1 MCCGEY
7 EMETLGLR
15 PMTLL
20 DFPGKVACSVFLAGC
35 NFRCPYCHNP
45 SLVYHM
51 EDSSAY
57 TIEEFFSFLERRKNI
72 LDGVCISGGEPM
84 IHHNLDQFITRIRE
98 MGFQVKLD
106 TNGSFPNRLES
117 LLSRHLLDYVAMDVK
132 NDRNGYGRTVGLP
145 SYTLES
151 IQQSIDLLKKTPIPY
166 EFRTTLVR
174 EFHGETNLVKLGEW
188 LEGAP
193 LLYLQNFVVSETLV
207 GTEELTPFSAE
218 GLQHAAHLLGNYVER
233 VAIRGT
239 DISESEL

>member
-20 DFPGKVACSVFLAGC
+20 DFPGKVACTVFLAGC

-145 SYTLES
+145 SYTPGEYTTEYRPPEKDTHSVRIQNHPGKRISRRDKPGQAGRMAGGVLRSS
-151 IQQSIDLLKKTPIPY
+151 ISRILLSQ
-166 EFRTTLVR
+166 
-174 EFHGETNLVKLGEW
+174 KLW
-188 LEGAP
+188 
-193 LLYLQNFVVSETLV
+193 
-207 GTEELTPFSAE
+207 
-218 GLQHAAHLLGNYVER
+218 
-233 VAIRGT
+233 
-239 DISESEL
+239 